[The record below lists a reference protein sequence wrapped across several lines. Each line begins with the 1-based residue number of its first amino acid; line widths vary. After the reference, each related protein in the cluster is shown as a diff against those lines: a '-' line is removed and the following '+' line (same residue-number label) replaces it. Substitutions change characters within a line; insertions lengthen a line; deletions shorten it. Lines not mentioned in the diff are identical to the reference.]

1 MRFLQQT
8 NVDGGIYLSPAKQV
22 TVTEQELGWLIEGLD
37 ALILPDR
44 AKRIKRAL
52 NRALTEIDDGDL

>member
-22 TVTEQELGWLIEGLD
+22 TVTEQELGWLHR
-37 ALILPDR
+37 R
-44 AKRIKRAL
+44 AGCTYIARPCKAHKAHVK
-52 NRALTEIDDGDL
+52 ACAY